1 MNEEMNEEAVAT
13 FIQDNPDF
21 FRRRPWLV
29 GSIELPDPH
38 DGRAVSLSE
47 RQAQILR
54 ERIRVL
60 EASLSDLTRH
70 GRDND
75 AIGERL
81 TQWVSALLVERDEA
95 SLPRQVVDGLK
106 EAFGVPA
113 AALRIWDFAPR
124 FAGLDCTSPVPAD
137 VIRFA
142 ASMQAPF
149 CGPNADFAAAS
160 WMRAD
165 FHDTR
170 SLALIPLRV
179 DEASGSVAPPFGLLT
194 LGSDDPQRFRSDM
207 GTAFLT
213 RIGRLAAAALS
224 RMRG

>member
-1 MNEEMNEEAVAT
+1 MSEDINEEAVAT

-47 RQAQILR
+47 RQTQILR

-60 EASLSDLTRH
+60 ETSLSDLTRH

-81 TQWVSALLVERDEA
+81 AQWVSALLVERDEA
-95 SLPRQVVDGLK
+95 TLPRRVVDGLK

-113 AALRIWDFAPR
+113 AALRVWDFAPR
-124 FAGLDCTSPVPAD
+124 FAGLECTSPVPAD
-137 VIRFA
+137 VVRFT

-149 CGPNADFAAAS
+149 CGLNADFAAAS
-160 WMRAD
+160 WMQAD
-165 FHDTR
+165 FPDTR
-170 SLALIPLRV
+170 SLAFIPLRADPV
-179 DEASGSVAPPFGLLT
+179 AGSAAAPFGLLT

-207 GTAFLT
+207 GTAFLS
-213 RIGRLAAAALS
+213 RIGQLAAAALS
-224 RMRG
+224 RLRG

>member
-1 MNEEMNEEAVAT
+1 MNEEMNEEAVAS
-13 FIQDNPDF
+13 FIRDHPDF

-81 TQWVSALLVERDEA
+81 AQWVSALLVERDEA
-95 SLPRQVVDGLK
+95 SLPSRVVDGLK

-124 FAGLDCTSPVPAD
+124 FAGLECTSPVPGD

-149 CGPNADFAAAS
+149 CGLNADFAAAS

-165 FHDTR
+165 FPDTR
-170 SLALIPLRV
+170 SLALIPLRTDAV
-179 DEASGSVAPPFGLLT
+179 SGSVVAPFGLLT

-207 GTAFLT
+207 GTAFLS
-213 RIGRLAAAALS
+213 RIGQLAASALS
-224 RMRG
+224 RLRQ